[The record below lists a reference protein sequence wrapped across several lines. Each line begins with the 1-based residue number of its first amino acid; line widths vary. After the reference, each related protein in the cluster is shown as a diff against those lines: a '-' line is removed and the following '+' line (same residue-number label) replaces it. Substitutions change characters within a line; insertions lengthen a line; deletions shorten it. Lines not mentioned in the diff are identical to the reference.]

1 MCRPLSG
8 PAGSLV
14 PMARPGSLVPAVPP
28 LLVLASLALAGPRMA
43 LAQIYDVTDLGG
55 SATQNQT
62 WSVTDGGLVVGYSTF
77 SNGAT
82 EGFFFD
88 GTALTFIG
96 TPPQT
101 SRTDLLGVNSLGQA
115 VGKSGTTLEN
125 GQAILWTADGSP
137 DGNTQS
143 LGTLGGSRSAATSI
157 NDVGQVVGWAKL
169 AGDAESRPF
178 VWQDGVMDSLPLL
191 GGTQGGAEWINASG
205 QIVGGSTTDTDG
217 LQQFAVVWEQGTV
230 KRLPPE
236 HPGLNN
242 LAYFIHD
249 DGSIAGSVRLPRPG
263 GGFLTRAAIWRDG
276 EVDLQLGTLAD
287 GTPAEQFASSWASGV
302 NANGEVVGMSVN
314 AASAL
319 VPFVYRNGE
328 MIELNDLLPAPWIAD
343 YVGSGAI
350 NDAGQIVVSAVWPG
364 QPGTRALLLSPPAAT
379 SADVTPTAR
388 ILATPN
394 PFRAGTRLA
403 RGAASAG
410 TPWRVVDVRGRVV
423 RVLPGDATS
432 TRWDGRDEGDRPV
445 PAGVYFVVT
454 PGSSSASKLVRVR

>member
-1 MCRPLSG
+1 MRRPLSG
-8 PAGSLV
+8 SPRSLV
-14 PMARPGSLVPAVPP
+14 PTTRPGSLAPVAP
-28 LLVLASLALAGPRMA
+28 LLVVLASSALAVPRMA
-43 LAQIYDVTDLGG
+43 CAQTYDVTDLGG

-88 GTALTFIG
+88 GAALTFIG

-115 VGKSGTTLEN
+115 VGKSGTTFEN

-157 NDVGQVVGWAKL
+157 NDVGQIVGWTKL

-178 VWQDGVMDSLPLL
+178 VWQNGVMDSLPLL

-249 DGSIAGSVRLPRPG
+249 DGSIAGSVRQPRPG

-319 VPFVYRNGE
+319 VPFLYRNGE
-328 MIELNDLLPAPWIAD
+328 MVELNDLLPAPWIAD

-364 QPGTRALLLSPPAAT
+364 QPGTRALLLSPPAVT
-379 SADVTPTAR
+379 SVDVLPSGRVA
-388 ILATPN
+388 ATPN
-394 PFRAGTRLA
+394 PFRLA
-403 RGAASAG
+403 TVLSRDPGSSAA
-410 TPWRVVDVRGRVV
+410 PWRIVDVRGRAI
-423 RVLPGDATS
+423 RLLPSDASS
-432 TRWDGRDEGDRPV
+432 TRWDGRDENGRSV
-445 PAGVYFVVT
+445 PAGVYFVV
-454 PGSSSASKLVRVR
+454 SSETSAASKLVRLR